1 MPADK
6 TLDKLYSGDYEFRVD
21 NTSLHRFKMMSR
33 RIIAELKRLN
43 PTGTTLL
50 DIGTGY
56 GTFVEIA
63 GSTDLDAIGIEPAK
77 NLYKSVSSKV
87 KDKIVHLELD
97 GFIRIN
103 TKKYDFITLIHVIEH
118 VKHPKV
124 FLEKVFALLS
134 PGGVLYIETPNSA
147 SHQAVVE
154 DEHYTFLTPPDHLNL
169 FSKESIELL
178 IKDVTKTSVSHF
190 GTYSYPEHLVGIL
203 RIVRRGGARYQ
214 LSSDS
219 SESPIPTSRRG
230 KDRGRLPFFDKV
242 VAPVLTPLLNIGD
255 KGSFLQVFIQK
266 TI

>member
-6 TLDKLYSGDYEFRVD
+6 TLNELYSGDYEFRVD
-21 NTSLHRFKMMSR
+21 NTSLHRFRKMSR
-33 RIIAELKRLN
+33 KIVAELMRLN
-43 PTGTTLL
+43 HTGTTLL

-63 GSTDLDAIGIEPAK
+63 GSTGLDAIGIEPAK
-77 NLYKSVSSKV
+77 NLYKSASSKV
-87 KDKIVHLELD
+87 KDKILHLELD

-103 TKKYDFITLIHVIEH
+103 TKKYDFITLIHVLEH
-118 VKHPKV
+118 VKRPKV

-134 PGGVLYIETPNSA
+134 PGGVLYIETPNST

-154 DEHYTFLTPPDHLNL
+154 GERYTFLTPPDHLNL

-178 IKDVTKTSVSHF
+178 IKDLTKTSVSHF

-203 RIVRRGGARYQ
+203 RIVRRGGACYQ

-219 SESPIPTSRRG
+219 SESQITTSRLG
-230 KDRGRLPFFDKV
+230 KDRGGLPFFDRV
-242 VAPVLTPLLNIGD
+242 IAPIMTPLLNIGNR
-255 KGSFLQVFIQK
+255 GSFLQLFIQK

>member
-1 MPADK
+1 MPSDK

-21 NTSLHRFKMMSR
+21 NTSLHRFRKMSR
-33 RIIAELKRLN
+33 RIVAELMRLN
-43 PTGTTLL
+43 HTGATLL
-50 DIGTGY
+50 DVGTGY

-63 GSTDLDAIGIEPAK
+63 GSTGLAAIGIEPAK
-77 NLYKSVSSKV
+77 NLYDSASSKL
-87 KDKIVHLELD
+87 KDKILNLGLD

-154 DEHYTFLTPPDHLNL
+154 EERYTFLTRPDHLNL
-169 FSKESIELL
+169 FSKRSLNKL
-178 IKDVTKTSVSHF
+178 IKNVAPNSKLSYF
-190 GTYSYPEHLVGIL
+190 TYSYPEHLVGIL
-203 RIVRRGGARYQ
+203 RVIKRNFSNYHG
-214 LSSDS
+214 L
-219 SESPIPTSRRG
+219 PIRS
-230 KDRGRLPFFDKV
+230 DRGIPILTRVKRKANTPFFDRK
-242 VAPVLTPLLNIGD
+242 VAPFLAPLLNIGG